1 MKKSIELFDLFIYS
15 IMILISLSILYPLL
29 NLLAISFSGSVPIL
43 QGTVGIFP
51 KEFNLA
57 SYKQILQSN
66 QIPRAYGNMILYTTV
81 GFTINMIM
89 TAITAY
95 PLSQHILFGRS
106 FFLRMITI
114 TLFLSGGTIPNLLLV
129 KELNLYNSLWSL
141 ALPNAIWTIELFI
154 LVSFYR
160 SLPES
165 LYESMRI
172 DGASHFTL
180 LWKLVLPLSKASLAS
195 IALFYFMGHWNSF
208 FLPLIYLQDRA
219 KYPLQIVLKDM
230 LLEGSETTS
239 TLIETAKLTPAGV
252 KNAVIVVTMVPVL
265 MIYPL
270 AQRYFVQGV
279 MIGSVKG

>member
-1 MKKSIELFDLFIYS
+1 
-15 IMILISLSILYPLL
+15 MILISLSILYPLL

-43 QGTVGIFP
+43 QGKVGIFP
-51 KEFNLA
+51 KEFTLD
-57 SYKQILQSN
+57 SYKQILRSN
-66 QIPRAYGNMILYTTV
+66 QIPRAYGNTILYTAV
-81 GFTINMIM
+81 GLSVNMIM

-95 PLSQHILFGRS
+95 PLSQNALFGRS
-106 FFLRMITI
+106 FFLKMITV

-129 KELNLYNSLWSL
+129 KELGLYNNLWSL

-154 LVSFYR
+154 LISFYR

-172 DGASHFTL
+172 DGAGHFTL

-239 TLIETAKLTPAGV
+239 NLIETAKLTPAGV
-252 KNAVIVVTMVPVL
+252 KNAVIVVTMLPVL

-270 AQRYFVQGV
+270 AQKYFVQGV